1 MLIEFRVENFLSIQD
16 EQILSMMASKDN
28 TFFDSHTNGD
38 KKSALLKSSVIYGA
52 NASGKSN
59 IVKALQTMKTIVI
72 SSANT
77 QRGDKLPITP
87 FLLGDED
94 DKPTKFEI
102 IFIQN
107 DTKYQYG
114 FILNSE
120 KILEE
125 WLLTFDENNTEQNWF
140 ERIYNKKEGR
150 YNYSFGDQFL
160 ADEIYKQLWENSTRD
175 NALFLSVAIQLN
187 NEQLK
192 PVFDFFNLKLQI
204 ANSNGWGNGKSI
216 TINEYKKDKEL
227 VNSFFK
233 IADLDIEGVEIK
245 TSDIDENSLPS
256 NLQNI
261 PQELKEKIIQEVKN
275 IQNLKN
281 VKILEDISFIH
292 LSQKNQIKF
301 LNFNDESDG
310 TRKFFNI
317 AGIWID
323 SLKKGNI
330 LIIDEL
336 NTHLHPLMTKFLV
349 NLFHNEDLNKSNAQ
363 LIFTTHDTSILNQDI
378 FRRDQIWFC
387 EKQNK
392 ATKLYPLSDFE
403 ESEERRDKT
412 NLENDYLLGRFGAL
426 PYFKEILSSWSDNG
440 N

>member
-16 EQILSMMASKDN
+16 EQVLSMVASSDN
-28 TFFDSHTNGD
+28 TFLTSHTNND
-38 KKSALLKSSVIYGA
+38 KKLKLLKSSVLYGA

-59 IVKALQTMKTIVI
+59 IIKALAIMKKIVI
-72 SSANT
+72 SSANG

-87 FLLGDED
+87 FLLGNED

-125 WLLTFDENNTEQNWF
+125 WLLIFGESNRAQKWF
-140 ERIYNKKEGR
+140 ERIYNEKEEK
-150 YNYSFGDQFL
+150 YNYSFGTKFL
-160 ADEIYKQLWENSTRD
+160 GSKQLWAENTRD

-192 PVFDFFNLKLQI
+192 PVFDFFLKYIRVTCTDSWNDGQEV
-204 ANSNGWGNGKSI
+204 
-216 TINEYKKDKEL
+216 TIDILRQDKQ
-227 VNSFFK
+227 K
-233 IADLDIEGVEIK
+233 IISYLKRADLDIEDIVVEETELNK
-245 TSDIDENSLPS
+245 T
-256 NLQNI
+256 NLMQENI
-261 PQELKEKIIQEVKN
+261 PQEIKQMIQADLEKGAKLTQTN
-275 IQNLKN
+275 IHT
-281 VKILEDISFIH
+281 IH
-292 LSQKNQIKF
+292 TNQQGELVTFDMETSESQ
-301 LNFNDESDG
+301 G
-310 TRKFFNI
+310 TRKFFGLI
-317 AGIWID
+317 GPWIEA
-323 SLKKGNI
+323 LEQGYTI
-330 LIIDEL
+330 VVDEL

-363 LIFTTHDTSILNQDI
+363 LIFTTHDTSILNQDV

-392 ATKLYPLSDFE
+392 ATKLYPLSDFKV
-403 ESEERRDKT
+403 RKDKT

>member
-16 EQILSMMASKDN
+16 EQVLSMVASSDN
-28 TFFDSHTNGD
+28 TFLNSHISNYG
-38 KKSALLKSSVIYGA
+38 KLKLLKSSVLYGA

-59 IVKALQTMKTIVI
+59 IIKALKTMKTIVI
-72 SSANT
+72 SSAKK
-77 QRGDKLPITP
+77 QRGDKLPIIP

-94 DKPTKFEI
+94 NKPTKFEI

-125 WLLTFDENNTEQNWF
+125 WLLIFGESNRAQKWF
-140 ERIYNKKEGR
+140 ERIYNEKEEK
-150 YNYSFGDQFL
+150 YNYSFGTKFL
-160 ADEIYKQLWENSTRD
+160 GSKQLWAENTRD

-192 PVFDFFNLKLQI
+192 PVFDFFLKYIRVTCTDSWNDGQEV
-204 ANSNGWGNGKSI
+204 
-216 TINEYKKDKEL
+216 TIDILRQDKQ
-227 VNSFFK
+227 K
-233 IADLDIEGVEIK
+233 IISYLKRADLDIEDIVVEETELNK
-245 TSDIDENSLPS
+245 T
-256 NLQNI
+256 NLMQENI
-261 PQELKEKIIQEVKN
+261 PQEIKQMIQADLEKGAKLTQTN
-275 IQNLKN
+275 IHT
-281 VKILEDISFIH
+281 IH
-292 LSQKNQIKF
+292 TNQQGELVTFDMETSESQ
-301 LNFNDESDG
+301 G
-310 TRKFFNI
+310 TRKFFGLI
-317 AGIWID
+317 GPWIEA
-323 SLKKGNI
+323 LEQGYTI
-330 LIIDEL
+330 VVDEL

-363 LIFTTHDTSILNQDI
+363 LIFTTHDTSILNQDV

-392 ATKLYPLSDFE
+392 ATKLYPLSDFKV
-403 ESEERRDKT
+403 RKDKT

>member
-1 MLIEFRVENFLSIQD
+1 IEFRVENFLSIQD
-16 EQILSMMASKDN
+16 EQVLSMVASSDN
-28 TFFDSHTNGD
+28 TFLTSHTNND
-38 KKSALLKSSVIYGA
+38 KKLKLLKSSVLYGA

-59 IVKALQTMKTIVI
+59 IIKALAIMKKIVI
-72 SSANT
+72 SSANG
-77 QRGDKLPITP
+77 QRGDKLPIIP
-87 FLLGDED
+87 FLLGNED
-94 DKPTKFEI
+94 NKSTKFEI

-125 WLLTFDENNTEQNWF
+125 WLLVFGESNRAQKWF
-140 ERIYNKKEGR
+140 ERIYNEKEEK
-150 YNYSFGDQFL
+150 YNYSFGAKFL
-160 ADEIYKQLWENSTRD
+160 GSKQLWENSTRD

-192 PVFDFFNLKLQI
+192 PVFDFFLKYIRVTCTDSWNDGQEV
-204 ANSNGWGNGKSI
+204 
-216 TINEYKKDKEL
+216 TIDILRQDKQ
-227 VNSFFK
+227 K
-233 IADLDIEGVEIK
+233 IISYLKRADLDIEDIVVEETELNK
-245 TSDIDENSLPS
+245 T
-256 NLQNI
+256 NLMQENI
-261 PQELKEKIIQEVKN
+261 PQKIKQMMQTDLEKGARLKKTDIKTIHTNQQGKQILFDMLELE
-275 IQNLKN
+275 
-281 VKILEDISFIH
+281 
-292 LSQKNQIKF
+292 SQ
-301 LNFNDESDG
+301 G
-310 TRKFFNI
+310 TQKFF
-317 AGIWID
+317 
-323 SLKKGNI
+323 K
-330 LIIDEL
+330 LIGPWVEALEQGYTIVVDEL

-363 LIFTTHDTSILNQDI
+363 LIFTTHDTSILNQDV

-392 ATKLYPLSDFE
+392 ATKLYPLSDFKV
-403 ESEERRDKT
+403 RKDKT

>member
-1 MLIEFRVENFLSIQD
+1 MV
-16 EQILSMMASKDN
+16 ASSDN
-28 TFFDSHTNGD
+28 TFLTSHTNND
-38 KKSALLKSSVIYGA
+38 KKLKLLKSSVLYGA

-59 IVKALQTMKTIVI
+59 IIKALAIMKKIVI
-72 SSANT
+72 SSANG
-77 QRGDKLPITP
+77 QRGDKLPIIP
-87 FLLGDED
+87 FLLGNED
-94 DKPTKFEI
+94 NKSTKFEI

-125 WLLTFDENNTEQNWF
+125 WLLVFGESNRAQKWF
-140 ERIYNKKEGR
+140 ERIYNEKEEK
-150 YNYSFGDQFL
+150 YNYSFGAKFL
-160 ADEIYKQLWENSTRD
+160 GSKQLWENSTRD

-192 PVFDFFNLKLQI
+192 PVFDFFLKYIRVTCTDSWNDGQEV
-204 ANSNGWGNGKSI
+204 
-216 TINEYKKDKEL
+216 TIDILRQDKQ
-227 VNSFFK
+227 K
-233 IADLDIEGVEIK
+233 IISYLKRADLDIEDIVVEETELNK
-245 TSDIDENSLPS
+245 T
-256 NLQNI
+256 NLMQENI
-261 PQELKEKIIQEVKN
+261 PQKIKQMMQTDLEKGARLKKTDIKTIHTNQQGKQILFDMLELE
-275 IQNLKN
+275 
-281 VKILEDISFIH
+281 
-292 LSQKNQIKF
+292 SQ
-301 LNFNDESDG
+301 G
-310 TRKFFNI
+310 TQKFF
-317 AGIWID
+317 
-323 SLKKGNI
+323 K
-330 LIIDEL
+330 LIGPWVEALEQGYTIVVDEL

-363 LIFTTHDTSILNQDI
+363 LIFTTHDTSILNQDV

-392 ATKLYPLSDFE
+392 ATKLYPLSDFKV
-403 ESEERRDKT
+403 RKDKT

>member
-1 MLIEFRVENFLSIQD
+1 IFLGRKMLIEFRVENFLSIQD
-16 EQILSMMASKDN
+16 EQVLSMVASSDN
-28 TFFDSHTNGD
+28 TFLTSHTNND
-38 KKSALLKSSVIYGA
+38 KKLKLLKSSVLYGA

-59 IVKALQTMKTIVI
+59 IIKALAIMKKIVI
-72 SSANT
+72 SSANG
-77 QRGDKLPITP
+77 QRGDKLPIIP
-87 FLLGDED
+87 FLLGNED
-94 DKPTKFEI
+94 NKSTKFEI

-125 WLLTFDENNTEQNWF
+125 WLLVFGESNRAQKWF
-140 ERIYNKKEGR
+140 ERIYNEKEEK
-150 YNYSFGDQFL
+150 YNYSFGAKFL
-160 ADEIYKQLWENSTRD
+160 GSKQLWENSTRD

-192 PVFDFFNLKLQI
+192 PVFDFFLKYIRVTCTDSWNDGQEV
-204 ANSNGWGNGKSI
+204 
-216 TINEYKKDKEL
+216 TIDILRQDKQ
-227 VNSFFK
+227 K
-233 IADLDIEGVEIK
+233 IISYLKRADLDIEDIVVEETELNK
-245 TSDIDENSLPS
+245 T
-256 NLQNI
+256 NLMQENI
-261 PQELKEKIIQEVKN
+261 PQKIKQMMQTDLEKGARLKKTDIKTIHTNQQGKQILFDMLELE
-275 IQNLKN
+275 
-281 VKILEDISFIH
+281 
-292 LSQKNQIKF
+292 SQ
-301 LNFNDESDG
+301 G
-310 TRKFFNI
+310 TQKFF
-317 AGIWID
+317 
-323 SLKKGNI
+323 K
-330 LIIDEL
+330 LIGPWVEALEQGYTIVVDEL

-363 LIFTTHDTSILNQDI
+363 LIFTTHDTSILNQDV

-392 ATKLYPLSDFE
+392 ATKLYPLSDFKV
-403 ESEERRDKT
+403 RKDKT

>member
-16 EQILSMMASKDN
+16 EQVLSMMASKDN

-38 KKSALLKSSVIYGA
+38 KKLALLKSSVIYGA
-52 NASGKSN
+52 NAAGKSN
-59 IVKALQTMKTIVI
+59 IIKALQAMKTIVI
-72 SSANT
+72 SSAKK
-77 QRGDKLPITP
+77 QRGDELPITP
-87 FLLGDED
+87 FLLGDEY

-102 IFIQN
+102 IFIQDN
-107 DTKYQYG
+107 KKYQYG

-120 KILEE
+120 NILEE
-125 WLLTFDENNTEQNWF
+125 WLLAFGESNRAQKWF
-140 ERIYNKKEGR
+140 ERIYNEKEKK
-150 YNYSFGDQFL
+150 YNYSFGAKFL
-160 ADEIYKQLWENSTRD
+160 GSKQLWAESTRD
-175 NALFLSVAIQLN
+175 NALFLSTAIQLN

-192 PVFDFFNLKLQI
+192 PVFDFFDLKLQV
-204 ANSNGWGNGKSI
+204 AKSQNWDSGINI
-216 TINEYKKDKEL
+216 TISEYEKDKEL
-227 VNSFFK
+227 VNNFLK
-233 IADLDIEGVEIK
+233 IADLDIEDIKIEKKELDK
-245 TSDIDENSLPS
+245 TSLMQE
-256 NLQNI
+256 NI
-261 PQELKEKIIQEVKN
+261 PQEIKQMIQADLEKGARLTKTDIQTMHTNQQGK
-275 IQNLKN
+275 Q
-281 VKILEDISFIH
+281 ILFDMFTLE
-292 LSQKNQIKF
+292 SQ
-301 LNFNDESDG
+301 G
-310 TRKFFNI
+310 TQKFFNLV
-317 AGIWID
+317 GIWIN
-323 SLKKGNI
+323 SLKNGNI

-392 ATKLYPLSDFE
+392 ATKLYPLSDFKV
-403 ESEERRDKT
+403 RKDKT

>member
-16 EQILSMMASKDN
+16 EQVLSMMASKDN

-38 KKSALLKSSVIYGA
+38 KKLALLKSSVIYGA

-59 IVKALQTMKTIVI
+59 IIKALAIMKKIVI
-72 SSANT
+72 SSANG
-77 QRGDKLPITP
+77 QRGDKLPIIP
-87 FLLGDED
+87 FLLGNED
-94 DKPTKFEI
+94 NKSTKFEI

-125 WLLTFDENNTEQNWF
+125 WLLVFGESNRAQKWF
-140 ERIYNKKEGR
+140 ERIYNEKEEK
-150 YNYSFGDQFL
+150 YNYSFGAKFL
-160 ADEIYKQLWENSTRD
+160 GSKQLWENSTRD

-192 PVFDFFNLKLQI
+192 PVFDFFLKYIRVTCTDSWNDGQEV
-204 ANSNGWGNGKSI
+204 
-216 TINEYKKDKEL
+216 TIDILRQDKQ
-227 VNSFFK
+227 K
-233 IADLDIEGVEIK
+233 IISYLKRADLDIEDIVVEETELNK
-245 TSDIDENSLPS
+245 T
-256 NLQNI
+256 NLMQENI
-261 PQELKEKIIQEVKN
+261 PQEIKQMMQTDLEKGARLKKTDIKTIHTNQQGK
-275 IQNLKN
+275 Q
-281 VKILEDISFIH
+281 ILFDMLE
-292 LSQKNQIKF
+292 LESQ
-301 LNFNDESDG
+301 G
-310 TRKFFNI
+310 TQKFF
-317 AGIWID
+317 
-323 SLKKGNI
+323 K
-330 LIIDEL
+330 LIGPWVEALEQGYTIVVDEL

-363 LIFTTHDTSILNQDI
+363 LIFTTHDTSILNQDV

-392 ATKLYPLSDFE
+392 ATKLYPLSDFKV
-403 ESEERRDKT
+403 RKDKT

>member
-16 EQILSMMASKDN
+16 EQVLSMMASKDN

-38 KKSALLKSSVIYGA
+38 KKLALLKSSVIYGA

-59 IVKALQTMKTIVI
+59 IIKALAIMKKIVI
-72 SSANT
+72 SSANG
-77 QRGDKLPITP
+77 QRGDKLPIIP
-87 FLLGDED
+87 FLLGNED
-94 DKPTKFEI
+94 NKSTKFEI

-125 WLLTFDENNTEQNWF
+125 WLLVFGESNRAQKWF
-140 ERIYNKKEGR
+140 ERIYNEKEEK
-150 YNYSFGDQFL
+150 YNYSFGAKFL
-160 ADEIYKQLWENSTRD
+160 GSKQLWENSTRD

-192 PVFDFFNLKLQI
+192 PVFDFFLKYIRVTCTDSWNDGQEV
-204 ANSNGWGNGKSI
+204 
-216 TINEYKKDKEL
+216 TIDILRQDKQ
-227 VNSFFK
+227 K
-233 IADLDIEGVEIK
+233 IISYLKRADLDIEDIVVEETELKK
-245 TSDIDENSLPS
+245 T
-256 NLQNI
+256 NLMQENI
-261 PQELKEKIIQEVKN
+261 PQEIKQMMQTDLEKGARLKKTDIKTIHTNQQGK
-275 IQNLKN
+275 Q
-281 VKILEDISFIH
+281 ILFDMLE
-292 LSQKNQIKF
+292 LESQ
-301 LNFNDESDG
+301 G
-310 TRKFFNI
+310 TQKFF
-317 AGIWID
+317 
-323 SLKKGNI
+323 K
-330 LIIDEL
+330 LIGPWVEALEQGYTIVVDEL

-349 NLFHNEDLNKSNAQ
+349 NLFHNEDLSKSNAQ
-363 LIFTTHDTSILNQDI
+363 LIFTTHDTSILNQDV

-392 ATKLYPLSDFE
+392 ATKLYPLSDFKV
-403 ESEERRDKT
+403 RKDKT

>member
-16 EQILSMMASKDN
+16 EQILSMLASSDD

-38 KKSALLKSSVIYGA
+38 KKLTLLKSSVIYGA
-52 NASGKSN
+52 NAAGKSN
-59 IVKALQTMKTIVI
+59 IVKALKAMKTIVV
-72 SSANT
+72 SSANK
-77 QRGDKLPITP
+77 QRGDELPVIP
-87 FLLGDED
+87 FLLGDEG

-102 IFIQN
+102 IFMQDSIR
-107 DTKYQYG
+107 YQYG

-125 WLLTFDENNTEQNWF
+125 WLLTFDKNNTEQNWF
-140 ERIYNKKEGR
+140 ERIYNEKEGR

-160 ADEIYKQLWENSTRD
+160 ADKIYKQLWENSTRD

-245 TSDIDENSLPS
+245 TSNIDENSLPP
-256 NLQNI
+256 NI
-261 PQELKEKIIQEVKN
+261 QILPQEVKEKIIKEIKN
-275 IQNLKN
+275 IQELKN
-281 VKILEDISFIH
+281 AKILENISFIH

-301 LNFNDESDG
+301 LDFNDESDG
-310 TRKFFNI
+310 TQKFFNLI
-317 AGIWID
+317 GIWIN

-330 LIIDEL
+330 LIADEL

-363 LIFTTHDTSILNQDI
+363 LIFTTHDTSILNQDV

-392 ATKLYPLSDFE
+392 ATKLYPLSDFKV
-403 ESEERRDKT
+403 RKDKT

-440 N
+440 NR

>member
-16 EQILSMMASKDN
+16 EQVLSMMASKDN

-38 KKSALLKSSVIYGA
+38 KKLALLKSSVIYGA

-59 IVKALQTMKTIVI
+59 IIKALAIMKKIVI
-72 SSANT
+72 SSANG
-77 QRGDKLPITP
+77 QRGDKLPIIP
-87 FLLGDED
+87 FLLGNED
-94 DKPTKFEI
+94 NKSTKFEI

-125 WLLTFDENNTEQNWF
+125 WLLVFGESNRAQKWF
-140 ERIYNKKEGR
+140 ERIYNEKEEK
-150 YNYSFGDQFL
+150 YNYSFGAKFL
-160 ADEIYKQLWENSTRD
+160 GSKQLWENSTRD

-192 PVFDFFNLKLQI
+192 PVFDFFLKYIRVTCTDSWNDGQEV
-204 ANSNGWGNGKSI
+204 
-216 TINEYKKDKEL
+216 TIDILRQDKQ
-227 VNSFFK
+227 K
-233 IADLDIEGVEIK
+233 IISYLKRADLDIEDIVVEETELNK
-245 TSDIDENSLPS
+245 T
-256 NLQNI
+256 NLMQENI
-261 PQELKEKIIQEVKN
+261 PQEIKQMMQTDLEKGARLKKTDIKTIHTNQQGK
-275 IQNLKN
+275 Q
-281 VKILEDISFIH
+281 ILFDMLE
-292 LSQKNQIKF
+292 LESQ
-301 LNFNDESDG
+301 G
-310 TRKFFNI
+310 TQKFF
-317 AGIWID
+317 
-323 SLKKGNI
+323 K
-330 LIIDEL
+330 LIGPWVEALEQGYTIVVDEL

-349 NLFHNEDLNKSNAQ
+349 NLFHNENLNKSNAQ
-363 LIFTTHDTSILNQDI
+363 LIFTTHDTSILNQDV

-392 ATKLYPLSDFE
+392 ATKLYPLSDFKV
-403 ESEERRDKT
+403 RKDKT

-426 PYFKEILSSWSDNG
+426 PYFKEILSFWSDNG

>member
-38 KKSALLKSSVIYGA
+38 KKLALLKSSVIYGA

-72 SSANT
+72 SSAKK

-87 FLLGDED
+87 FLLGNED
-94 DKPTKFEI
+94 NKPTKFEI

-125 WLLTFDENNTEQNWF
+125 WLLIFGESNRAQKWF
-140 ERIYNKKEGR
+140 ERIYNEKEEK
-150 YNYSFGDQFL
+150 YNYSFGTKFL
-160 ADEIYKQLWENSTRD
+160 GFKQLWAENTRD

-192 PVFDFFNLKLQI
+192 PVFDFFLKYIRVNYIDNWNDVSKATMNILQQ
-204 ANSNGWGNGKSI
+204 
-216 TINEYKKDKEL
+216 DKQ
-227 VNSFFK
+227 K
-233 IADLDIEGVEIK
+233 IIDYLKQADLDIEDIIVEEKELDK
-245 TSDIDENSLPS
+245 TSLMQE
-256 NLQNI
+256 NI
-261 PQELKEKIIQEVKN
+261 PQEIKQMIQADLEKGMKLTKTDIKTMHTNQQGKQV
-275 IQNLKN
+275 LFDMLA
-281 VKILEDISFIH
+281 LE
-292 LSQKNQIKF
+292 SQ
-301 LNFNDESDG
+301 G
-310 TRKFFNI
+310 TRKFFGLI
-317 AGIWID
+317 GPWIEAL
-323 SLKKGNI
+323 SQGYTI
-330 LIIDEL
+330 VVDEL

-363 LIFTTHDTSILNQDI
+363 LIFTTHDTSILNQDV

-392 ATKLYPLSDFE
+392 ATKLYPLSDFKV
-403 ESEERRDKT
+403 RKDKT

>member
-38 KKSALLKSSVIYGA
+38 KKLALLKSSVIYGA

-72 SSANT
+72 SSAKK
-77 QRGDKLPITP
+77 QRGDKLPIIP

-94 DKPTKFEI
+94 NKPTKFEI

-125 WLLTFDENNTEQNWF
+125 WLLVFGESNRAQKWF
-140 ERIYNKKEGR
+140 ERIYNEKEEK
-150 YNYSFGDQFL
+150 YNYSFGAKFL
-160 ADEIYKQLWENSTRD
+160 GSKQLWAENTRD

-204 ANSNGWGNGKSI
+204 ANSQGWDNGINI
-216 TINEYKKDKEL
+216 TINEYEKNKEL
-227 VNSFFK
+227 INNFFK

-245 TSDIDENSLPS
+245 TSDIDENSLPPDIQI
-256 NLQNI
+256 L
-261 PQELKEKIIQEVKN
+261 PQEIKEKIIKEVKN
-275 IQNLKN
+275 IRELKN
-281 VKILEDISFIH
+281 AKILEDISFMH
-292 LSQKNQIKF
+292 LSQNNQIKF
-301 LNFNDESDG
+301 LNFKDESDG
-310 TRKFFNI
+310 TQKFFNLI
-317 AGIWID
+317 GIWIK
-323 SLKKGNI
+323 SLKRGNI

-349 NLFHNEDLNKSNAQ
+349 NLFHNENLNKSNAQ
-363 LIFTTHDTSILNQDI
+363 LIFTTHDTSILNQDV

-392 ATKLYPLSDFE
+392 ATKLYPLSDFKV
-403 ESEERRDKT
+403 RKDKT

-426 PYFKEILSSWSDNG
+426 PYFKEILSFWSDNG

>member
-16 EQILSMMASKDN
+16 EQVLSMVASSDN
-28 TFFDSHTNGD
+28 TFLTSHTNND
-38 KKSALLKSSVIYGA
+38 KKLKLLKSSVLYGA

-59 IVKALQTMKTIVI
+59 IIKALAIMKKIVI
-72 SSANT
+72 SSANG
-77 QRGDKLPITP
+77 QRGDKLPIIP
-87 FLLGDED
+87 FLLGNED
-94 DKPTKFEI
+94 NKSTKFEI

-125 WLLTFDENNTEQNWF
+125 WLLVFGESNRAQKWF
-140 ERIYNKKEGR
+140 ERIYNEKEEK
-150 YNYSFGDQFL
+150 YNYSFGAKFL
-160 ADEIYKQLWENSTRD
+160 GSKQLWENSTRD

-192 PVFDFFNLKLQI
+192 SVFDFFLKYIRVTCTDSWNDGQEV
-204 ANSNGWGNGKSI
+204 
-216 TINEYKKDKEL
+216 TIDILRQDKQ
-227 VNSFFK
+227 K
-233 IADLDIEGVEIK
+233 IISYLKRADLDIEDIVVEETELNK
-245 TSDIDENSLPS
+245 T
-256 NLQNI
+256 NLMQENI
-261 PQELKEKIIQEVKN
+261 PQKIKQMMQTDLEKGARLKKTDIKTIHTNQQGKQILFDMLELE
-275 IQNLKN
+275 
-281 VKILEDISFIH
+281 
-292 LSQKNQIKF
+292 SQ
-301 LNFNDESDG
+301 G
-310 TRKFFNI
+310 TQKFF
-317 AGIWID
+317 
-323 SLKKGNI
+323 K
-330 LIIDEL
+330 LIGPWVEALEQGYTIVVDEL

-363 LIFTTHDTSILNQDI
+363 LIFTTHDTSILNQDV

-392 ATKLYPLSDFE
+392 ATKLYPLSDFKV
-403 ESEERRDKT
+403 RKDKT

>member
-16 EQILSMMASKDN
+16 EQVLSMVASSDN
-28 TFFDSHTNGD
+28 TFLTSHTNND
-38 KKSALLKSSVIYGA
+38 KKLKLLKSSVLYGA

-59 IVKALQTMKTIVI
+59 IIKALAIMKKIVI
-72 SSANT
+72 SSANG
-77 QRGDKLPITP
+77 QRGDKLPIIP
-87 FLLGDED
+87 FLLGNED
-94 DKPTKFEI
+94 NKPTKFEI

-125 WLLTFDENNTEQNWF
+125 WLLVFGESNRAQKRF
-140 ERIYNKKEGR
+140 ERIYNEKEEK
-150 YNYSFGDQFL
+150 YNYSFGAKFL
-160 ADEIYKQLWENSTRD
+160 GSKQLWENSTRD

-192 PVFDFFNLKLQI
+192 PVFDFFLKYIRVTCTDSWNDGQEV
-204 ANSNGWGNGKSI
+204 
-216 TINEYKKDKEL
+216 TIDILRQDKQ
-227 VNSFFK
+227 K
-233 IADLDIEGVEIK
+233 IISYLKRADLDIEDIVVEETELNK
-245 TSDIDENSLPS
+245 T
-256 NLQNI
+256 NLMQENI
-261 PQELKEKIIQEVKN
+261 PQEIKQMMQTDLEKGARLKKTDIKTIHTNQQGK
-275 IQNLKN
+275 Q
-281 VKILEDISFIH
+281 ILFDMLE
-292 LSQKNQIKF
+292 LESQ
-301 LNFNDESDG
+301 G
-310 TRKFFNI
+310 TQKFF
-317 AGIWID
+317 
-323 SLKKGNI
+323 K
-330 LIIDEL
+330 LIGPWVEALEQGYTIVVDEL

-363 LIFTTHDTSILNQDI
+363 LIFTTHDTSILNQDV

-392 ATKLYPLSDFE
+392 ATKLYPLSDFKV
-403 ESEERRDKT
+403 RKDKT

>member
-16 EQILSMMASKDN
+16 EQVLSMVASSDN
-28 TFFDSHTNGD
+28 TFLNSHISNYG
-38 KKSALLKSSVIYGA
+38 KLKLLKSSVLYGA

-59 IVKALQTMKTIVI
+59 IIKALKTMKTIVI
-72 SSANT
+72 SSAKK
-77 QRGDKLPITP
+77 QRGDKLPIIP

-94 DKPTKFEI
+94 NKPTKFEI

-125 WLLTFDENNTEQNWF
+125 WLLVFGESNRAQKWF
-140 ERIYNKKEGR
+140 ERIYNEKEEK
-150 YNYSFGDQFL
+150 YNYSFGAKFL
-160 ADEIYKQLWENSTRD
+160 GSKQLWAENTRD

-192 PVFDFFNLKLQI
+192 PVFDFFLKYIRVNYIDNWNDVSKATMNILQQ
-204 ANSNGWGNGKSI
+204 
-216 TINEYKKDKEL
+216 DKQ
-227 VNSFFK
+227 K
-233 IADLDIEGVEIK
+233 IIDYLKQADLDIEDIIVEEKELDK
-245 TSDIDENSLPS
+245 TSLMQE
-256 NLQNI
+256 NI
-261 PQELKEKIIQEVKN
+261 PQEIKQMIQADLEKGMKLTKTDIKTMHTNQQGKQV
-275 IQNLKN
+275 LFDMLA
-281 VKILEDISFIH
+281 LE
-292 LSQKNQIKF
+292 SQ
-301 LNFNDESDG
+301 G
-310 TRKFFNI
+310 TRKFFGLI
-317 AGIWID
+317 GPWIEAL
-323 SLKKGNI
+323 SQGYTI
-330 LIIDEL
+330 VVDEL

-349 NLFHNEDLNKSNAQ
+349 NLFHNENLNKSNAQ
-363 LIFTTHDTSILNQDI
+363 LIFTTHDTSILNQDV

-392 ATKLYPLSDFE
+392 ATKLYPLSDFKV
-403 ESEERRDKT
+403 RKDKT

-426 PYFKEILSSWSDNG
+426 PYFKEILSFWSDNG

>member
-16 EQILSMMASKDN
+16 EQVLSMMASKDN

-38 KKSALLKSSVIYGA
+38 KKLALLKSSVIYGA
-52 NASGKSN
+52 NAAGKSN
-59 IVKALQTMKTIVI
+59 IIKALQAMKTIVI
-72 SSANT
+72 SSAKK
-77 QRGDKLPITP
+77 QRGDELPITP
-87 FLLGDED
+87 FLLGDEY

-102 IFIQN
+102 IFIQDN
-107 DTKYQYG
+107 KKYQYG

-120 KILEE
+120 NILEE
-125 WLLTFDENNTEQNWF
+125 WLLAFGESNRAQKWF
-140 ERIYNKKEGR
+140 ERIYNEKEKK
-150 YNYSFGDQFL
+150 YNYSFGAKFL
-160 ADEIYKQLWENSTRD
+160 GSKQLLAESTRD
-175 NALFLSVAIQLN
+175 NALFLSTAIQLN
-187 NEQLK
+187 NEQLE

-204 ANSNGWGNGKSI
+204 SKSQGWGNGRSVTASI
-216 TINEYKKDKEL
+216 HKENKEL

-233 IADLDIEGVEIK
+233 IADLDIEDIKIEEKELDEVKLTQENIPLEIK
-245 TSDIDENSLPS
+245 QMMQVDLKKGAKIVKTDVQTIHTNQQGKEIIFGI
-256 NLQNI
+256 NL
-261 PQELKEKIIQEVKN
+261 
-275 IQNLKN
+275 
-281 VKILEDISFIH
+281 
-292 LSQKNQIKF
+292 
-301 LNFNDESDG
+301 ESDG
-310 TRKFFNI
+310 TQKFFNLI
-317 AGIWID
+317 SIWIN
-323 SLKKGNI
+323 SLKNGNI

-392 ATKLYPLSDFE
+392 ATKLYPLSDFKV
-403 ESEERRDKT
+403 RKDKT

>member
-16 EQILSMMASKDN
+16 EQVLSMVASSDN
-28 TFFDSHTNGD
+28 TFLTSHTNND
-38 KKSALLKSSVIYGA
+38 KKLKLLKSSVLYGA

-59 IVKALQTMKTIVI
+59 IIKALAIMKKIVI
-72 SSANT
+72 SSANG
-77 QRGDKLPITP
+77 QRGDKLPIIP
-87 FLLGDED
+87 FLLGNED
-94 DKPTKFEI
+94 NKPTKFEI

-125 WLLTFDENNTEQNWF
+125 WLLVFGESNRAQKRF
-140 ERIYNKKEGR
+140 ERIYNEKEEK
-150 YNYSFGDQFL
+150 YNYSFGAKFL
-160 ADEIYKQLWENSTRD
+160 GSKQLWENSTRD

-192 PVFDFFNLKLQI
+192 PVFDFFLKYI
-204 ANSNGWGNGKSI
+204 RVTCTDSWNNGQEV
-216 TINEYKKDKEL
+216 TIDILRQDKQ
-227 VNSFFK
+227 K
-233 IADLDIEGVEIK
+233 IISYLKRADLDIEDIVVEETELNK
-245 TSDIDENSLPS
+245 T
-256 NLQNI
+256 NLMQENI
-261 PQELKEKIIQEVKN
+261 PQEIKQMMQTDLEKGARLKKTDIKTIHTNQQGK
-275 IQNLKN
+275 Q
-281 VKILEDISFIH
+281 ILFDMLE
-292 LSQKNQIKF
+292 LESQ
-301 LNFNDESDG
+301 G
-310 TRKFFNI
+310 TQKFF
-317 AGIWID
+317 
-323 SLKKGNI
+323 K
-330 LIIDEL
+330 LIGPWVEALEQGYTIVVDEL

-363 LIFTTHDTSILNQDI
+363 LIFTTHDTSILNQDV

-392 ATKLYPLSDFE
+392 ATKLYPLSDFKV
-403 ESEERRDKT
+403 RKDKT

>member
-16 EQILSMMASKDN
+16 KQVLSMMASKDN

-38 KKSALLKSSVIYGA
+38 KKLALLKSSVIYGA

-59 IVKALQTMKTIVI
+59 IIKALAIMKKIVI
-72 SSANT
+72 SSANG
-77 QRGDKLPITP
+77 QRGDKLPIIP
-87 FLLGDED
+87 FLLGNED
-94 DKPTKFEI
+94 NKSTKFEI

-125 WLLTFDENNTEQNWF
+125 WLLVFGESNRAQKWF
-140 ERIYNKKEGR
+140 ERIYNEKEEK
-150 YNYSFGDQFL
+150 YNYSFGAKFL
-160 ADEIYKQLWENSTRD
+160 GSKQLWENSTRD

-192 PVFDFFNLKLQI
+192 PVFDFFLKYIRVTCTDSWNDGQEV
-204 ANSNGWGNGKSI
+204 
-216 TINEYKKDKEL
+216 TIDILRQDKQ
-227 VNSFFK
+227 K
-233 IADLDIEGVEIK
+233 IISYLKRADLDIEDIVVEETELNK
-245 TSDIDENSLPS
+245 T
-256 NLQNI
+256 NLMQENI
-261 PQELKEKIIQEVKN
+261 PQEIKQMMQTDLEKGARLKKTDIKTIHTNQQGK
-275 IQNLKN
+275 Q
-281 VKILEDISFIH
+281 ILFDMLE
-292 LSQKNQIKF
+292 LESQ
-301 LNFNDESDG
+301 G
-310 TRKFFNI
+310 TQKFF
-317 AGIWID
+317 
-323 SLKKGNI
+323 K
-330 LIIDEL
+330 LIGPWVEALEQGYTIVVDEL

-349 NLFHNEDLNKSNAQ
+349 NLFHNEDLSKSNAQ
-363 LIFTTHDTSILNQDI
+363 LIFTTHDTSILNQDV

-392 ATKLYPLSDFE
+392 ATKLYPLSDFKV
-403 ESEERRDKT
+403 RKDKT

>member
-16 EQILSMMASKDN
+16 EQVLSMVASSDN
-28 TFFDSHTNGD
+28 TFLNSHISNYG
-38 KKSALLKSSVIYGA
+38 KLKLLKSSVLYGA

-59 IVKALQTMKTIVI
+59 IIKALKTMKTIVI
-72 SSANT
+72 SSAKK
-77 QRGDKLPITP
+77 QRGDKLPIIP

-94 DKPTKFEI
+94 NKPTKFEI

-125 WLLTFDENNTEQNWF
+125 WLLVFGESNRAQKWF
-140 ERIYNKKEGR
+140 ERIYNEKEEK
-150 YNYSFGDQFL
+150 YNYSFGAKFL
-160 ADEIYKQLWENSTRD
+160 GSKQLWAENTRD

-192 PVFDFFNLKLQI
+192 PVFDFFLKYIRVTCTDSWNDGQEV
-204 ANSNGWGNGKSI
+204 
-216 TINEYKKDKEL
+216 TIDILRQDKQ
-227 VNSFFK
+227 K
-233 IADLDIEGVEIK
+233 IISYLKRADLDIEDIVVEETELNK
-245 TSDIDENSLPS
+245 T
-256 NLQNI
+256 NLMQENI
-261 PQELKEKIIQEVKN
+261 PQEIKQMMQTDLEKGARLKKTDIKTIHTNQQGK
-275 IQNLKN
+275 Q
-281 VKILEDISFIH
+281 ILFDMLE
-292 LSQKNQIKF
+292 LESQ
-301 LNFNDESDG
+301 G
-310 TRKFFNI
+310 TQKFF
-317 AGIWID
+317 
-323 SLKKGNI
+323 K
-330 LIIDEL
+330 LIGPWVEALEQGYTIVVDEL

-349 NLFHNEDLNKSNAQ
+349 NLFHNENLNKSNAQ
-363 LIFTTHDTSILNQDI
+363 LIFTTHDTSILNQDV

-392 ATKLYPLSDFE
+392 ATKLYPLSDFKV
-403 ESEERRDKT
+403 RKDKT

-426 PYFKEILSSWSDNG
+426 PYFKEILSFWSDNG

>member
-16 EQILSMMASKDN
+16 EQVLSMMASKDN

-38 KKSALLKSSVIYGA
+38 KKLALLKSSVIYGA

-59 IVKALQTMKTIVI
+59 IIKALAIMKKIVI
-72 SSANT
+72 SSANG
-77 QRGDKLPITP
+77 QRGDKLPIIP
-87 FLLGDED
+87 FLLGNED
-94 DKPTKFEI
+94 NKSTKFEI

-125 WLLTFDENNTEQNWF
+125 WLLVFGESNRAQKWF
-140 ERIYNKKEGR
+140 ERIYNEKEEK
-150 YNYSFGDQFL
+150 YNYSFGAKFL
-160 ADEIYKQLWENSTRD
+160 GSKQLWENSTRD

-192 PVFDFFNLKLQI
+192 PVFDFFLKYIRVTCTDSWNDGQEV
-204 ANSNGWGNGKSI
+204 
-216 TINEYKKDKEL
+216 TIDILRQDKQ
-227 VNSFFK
+227 K
-233 IADLDIEGVEIK
+233 IISYLKRADLDIEDIVVEETELNK
-245 TSDIDENSLPS
+245 T
-256 NLQNI
+256 NLMQENI
-261 PQELKEKIIQEVKN
+261 PQEIKQMMQTDLEKGARLKKTDIKTIHTNQQGK
-275 IQNLKN
+275 Q
-281 VKILEDISFIH
+281 ILFDMLE
-292 LSQKNQIKF
+292 LESQ
-301 LNFNDESDG
+301 G
-310 TRKFFNI
+310 TQKFF
-317 AGIWID
+317 
-323 SLKKGNI
+323 K
-330 LIIDEL
+330 LIGPWVEALEQGYTIVVDEL

-349 NLFHNEDLNKSNAQ
+349 NLFHNEDLSKSNAQ
-363 LIFTTHDTSILNQDI
+363 LIFTTHDTSILNQDV

-392 ATKLYPLSDFE
+392 ATKLYPLSDFKV
-403 ESEERRDKT
+403 RKDKT

-426 PYFKEILSSWSDNG
+426 PYFKEILSFWSDNG

>member
-16 EQILSMMASKDN
+16 EQVLSMVASSDN
-28 TFFDSHTNGD
+28 TFLTSHTNND
-38 KKSALLKSSVIYGA
+38 KKLKLLKSSILYGA

-59 IVKALQTMKTIVI
+59 IIEALAIMKKIAI
-72 SSANT
+72 SSANG
-77 QRGDKLPITP
+77 QRGDKLPIIP
-87 FLLGDED
+87 FLLGNED
-94 DKPTKFEI
+94 NKPTKFEI

-125 WLLTFDENNTEQNWF
+125 WLLIFGENNRAQKWF
-140 ERIYNKKEGR
+140 ERIYNEKEEK
-150 YNYSFGDQFL
+150 YNYSFGAKF
-160 ADEIYKQLWENSTRD
+160 IGSKQLWAENTRD

-192 PVFDFFNLKLQI
+192 PVFDFFLKYI
-204 ANSNGWGNGKSI
+204 RI
-216 TINEYKKDKEL
+216 TCTDSWNDGQEVTIDILRQDKQ
-227 VNSFFK
+227 K
-233 IADLDIEGVEIK
+233 IISYLKRADLDIEDIVVEETELNK
-245 TSDIDENSLPS
+245 T
-256 NLQNI
+256 NLMQENI
-261 PQELKEKIIQEVKN
+261 PQEIKQMMQTDLEKGARLKKTDIKTIHTNQQGK
-275 IQNLKN
+275 Q
-281 VKILEDISFIH
+281 ILFDMLE
-292 LSQKNQIKF
+292 LESQ
-301 LNFNDESDG
+301 G
-310 TRKFFNI
+310 TQKFF
-317 AGIWID
+317 
-323 SLKKGNI
+323 K
-330 LIIDEL
+330 LIGPWVEALEQGYTIVVDEL

-349 NLFHNEDLNKSNAQ
+349 NLFHNENLNKSNAQ

-392 ATKLYPLSDFE
+392 ATKLYPLSDFKV
-403 ESEERRDKT
+403 RKDKT

-426 PYFKEILSSWSDNG
+426 PYFKEILSSWSDDG

>member
-16 EQILSMMASKDN
+16 EQVLSMMASKDN

-38 KKSALLKSSVIYGA
+38 KKLALLKSSVIYGA

-59 IVKALQTMKTIVI
+59 IIKALAIMKKIVI
-72 SSANT
+72 SSANG
-77 QRGDKLPITP
+77 QRGDKLPIIP
-87 FLLGDED
+87 FLLGNED
-94 DKPTKFEI
+94 NKSTKFEI

-125 WLLTFDENNTEQNWF
+125 WLLVFGESNRAQKWF
-140 ERIYNKKEGR
+140 ERIYNEKEEK
-150 YNYSFGDQFL
+150 YNYSFGAKFL
-160 ADEIYKQLWENSTRD
+160 GSKQLWENSTRD

-192 PVFDFFNLKLQI
+192 PVFDFFLKYIRVTCTDSWNDGQEV
-204 ANSNGWGNGKSI
+204 
-216 TINEYKKDKEL
+216 TIDILRQDKQ
-227 VNSFFK
+227 K
-233 IADLDIEGVEIK
+233 IISYLKRADLDIEDIVVEETELNK
-245 TSDIDENSLPS
+245 T
-256 NLQNI
+256 NLMQENI
-261 PQELKEKIIQEVKN
+261 PQEIKQMMQTDLEKGARLKKTDIKTIHTNQQGK
-275 IQNLKN
+275 Q
-281 VKILEDISFIH
+281 ILFDMLE
-292 LSQKNQIKF
+292 LESQ
-301 LNFNDESDG
+301 G
-310 TRKFFNI
+310 TQKFF
-317 AGIWID
+317 
-323 SLKKGNI
+323 K
-330 LIIDEL
+330 LIGPWVEALEQGYTIVVDEL

-349 NLFHNEDLNKSNAQ
+349 NLFHNEDLSKSNAQ
-363 LIFTTHDTSILNQDI
+363 LIFTTHDTSILNQDV

-392 ATKLYPLSDFE
+392 ATKLYPLSDFKV
-403 ESEERRDKT
+403 RKDKT
-412 NLENDYLLGRFGAL
+412 NLENGYLLGRFGAL

>member
-16 EQILSMMASKDN
+16 EQVLSMVASSDN
-28 TFFDSHTNGD
+28 TFLTSHTNND
-38 KKSALLKSSVIYGA
+38 KKLKLLKSSVLYGA

-59 IVKALQTMKTIVI
+59 IIKALAIMKKIVI
-72 SSANT
+72 SSANG
-77 QRGDKLPITP
+77 QRGDKLPIIP
-87 FLLGDED
+87 FLLGNED
-94 DKPTKFEI
+94 NKSTKFEI

-125 WLLTFDENNTEQNWF
+125 WLLVFGESNRAQKWF
-140 ERIYNKKEGR
+140 ERIYNEKEEK
-150 YNYSFGDQFL
+150 YNYSFGAKFL
-160 ADEIYKQLWENSTRD
+160 GSKQLWENSTRD

-192 PVFDFFNLKLQI
+192 PVFDFFLKYIRVTCTDSWNDGQEV
-204 ANSNGWGNGKSI
+204 
-216 TINEYKKDKEL
+216 TIDILRQDKQ
-227 VNSFFK
+227 K
-233 IADLDIEGVEIK
+233 IISYLKQADLDIEDIVVEETELNK
-245 TSDIDENSLPS
+245 T
-256 NLQNI
+256 NLMQENI
-261 PQELKEKIIQEVKN
+261 PQEIKQMMQTDLEKGARLKKTDIKTIHTNQQGK
-275 IQNLKN
+275 Q
-281 VKILEDISFIH
+281 ILFDMLE
-292 LSQKNQIKF
+292 LESQ
-301 LNFNDESDG
+301 G
-310 TRKFFNI
+310 TQKFF
-317 AGIWID
+317 
-323 SLKKGNI
+323 K
-330 LIIDEL
+330 LIGPWVEALEQGYTIVVDEL

-363 LIFTTHDTSILNQDI
+363 LIFTTHDTSILNQDV

-392 ATKLYPLSDFE
+392 ATKLYPLSDFKV
-403 ESEERRDKT
+403 RKDKT

-426 PYFKEILSSWSDNG
+426 PYFKEILSFWSDNG

>member
-16 EQILSMMASKDN
+16 EQVLSMMASKDN

-38 KKSALLKSSVIYGA
+38 KKLALLKSSVIYGA

-59 IVKALQTMKTIVI
+59 IIKALAIMKKIVI
-72 SSANT
+72 SSANG
-77 QRGDKLPITP
+77 QRGDKLPIIP
-87 FLLGDED
+87 FLLGNED
-94 DKPTKFEI
+94 NKSTKFEI

-125 WLLTFDENNTEQNWF
+125 WLLVFGESNRAQKWF
-140 ERIYNKKEGR
+140 ERIYNEKEEK
-150 YNYSFGDQFL
+150 YNYSFGAKFL
-160 ADEIYKQLWENSTRD
+160 GSKQLWENSTRD

-192 PVFDFFNLKLQI
+192 PVFDFFLKYIRVTCTDSWNDGQEV
-204 ANSNGWGNGKSI
+204 
-216 TINEYKKDKEL
+216 TIDILRQDKQ
-227 VNSFFK
+227 K
-233 IADLDIEGVEIK
+233 IISYLKRADLDIEDIVVEETELNK
-245 TSDIDENSLPS
+245 T
-256 NLQNI
+256 NLMQENI
-261 PQELKEKIIQEVKN
+261 PQEIKQMMQTDLEKGARLKKTDIKTIHTNQQGK
-275 IQNLKN
+275 Q
-281 VKILEDISFIH
+281 ILFDMLE
-292 LSQKNQIKF
+292 LESQ
-301 LNFNDESDG
+301 G
-310 TRKFFNI
+310 TQKFF
-317 AGIWID
+317 
-323 SLKKGNI
+323 K
-330 LIIDEL
+330 LIGPWVEALEQGYTIVVDEL

-349 NLFHNEDLNKSNAQ
+349 NLFHNEDLSKSNAQ
-363 LIFTTHDTSILNQDI
+363 LIFTTHDTSILNQDV

-392 ATKLYPLSDFE
+392 ATKLYPLSDFKV
-403 ESEERRDKT
+403 RKDKT
-412 NLENDYLLGRFGAL
+412 NLENNYLLGRFGAL

>member
-16 EQILSMMASKDN
+16 EQVLSMVASSDN
-28 TFFDSHTNGD
+28 TFLNSHTNND
-38 KKSALLKSSVIYGA
+38 KKLALLKSSVIYGA

-107 DTKYQYG
+107 NIKYQYG
-114 FILNSE
+114 FILTSE

-125 WLLTFDENNTEQNWF
+125 WLLIFGESNRAQKWF
-140 ERIYNKKEGR
+140 ERIYNEKEEK
-150 YNYSFGDQFL
+150 YNYSFGAKF
-160 ADEIYKQLWENSTRD
+160 IGSKQLWAENTRD

-192 PVFDFFNLKLQI
+192 PMFDFFNLKLQI

-275 IQNLKN
+275 IQELKN
-281 VKILEDISFIH
+281 AKILENISFIH
-292 LSQKNQIKF
+292 LNQNNQIKF
-301 LNFNDESDG
+301 LNFDDESDG

-317 AGIWID
+317 AGIWIN

-392 ATKLYPLSDFE
+392 ATKLYPLSDFKV
-403 ESEERRDKT
+403 RKDKT

>member
-38 KKSALLKSSVIYGA
+38 KKLALLKSSVIYGA

-72 SSANT
+72 SSAKK

-87 FLLGDED
+87 FLLGNED
-94 DKPTKFEI
+94 NKPTKFEI

-125 WLLTFDENNTEQNWF
+125 WLLIFGESNRAQKWF
-140 ERIYNKKEGR
+140 ERIYNEKEEK
-150 YNYSFGDQFL
+150 YNYSFGTKFL
-160 ADEIYKQLWENSTRD
+160 GSKQLWAENTRD

-192 PVFDFFNLKLQI
+192 PVFDFFLKYIRVNYIDNWNDVSKATMNILQQ
-204 ANSNGWGNGKSI
+204 
-216 TINEYKKDKEL
+216 DKQ
-227 VNSFFK
+227 K
-233 IADLDIEGVEIK
+233 IIDYLKQADLDIEDIIVEEKELDK
-245 TSDIDENSLPS
+245 TSLMQE
-256 NLQNI
+256 NI
-261 PQELKEKIIQEVKN
+261 PQEIKQMIQTDLEKGARLKKTDIKTIHTNQQGK
-275 IQNLKN
+275 Q
-281 VKILEDISFIH
+281 ILFDMLE
-292 LSQKNQIKF
+292 LESQ
-301 LNFNDESDG
+301 G
-310 TRKFFNI
+310 TQKFF
-317 AGIWID
+317 
-323 SLKKGNI
+323 K
-330 LIIDEL
+330 LIGPWVEALEQGYTIVVDEL

-349 NLFHNEDLNKSNAQ
+349 NLFHNEDLSKSNAQ
-363 LIFTTHDTSILNQDI
+363 LIFTTHDTSILNQDV

-392 ATKLYPLSDFE
+392 ATKLYPLSDFKV
-403 ESEERRDKT
+403 RKDKT

>member
-16 EQILSMMASKDN
+16 EQVLSMVASSDN
-28 TFFDSHTNGD
+28 TFLNSHVSNNG
-38 KKSALLKSSVIYGA
+38 KLRLLKSSVVYGA
-52 NASGKSN
+52 NAAGKSN
-59 IVKALQTMKTIVI
+59 IIKALKTMKTIVI
-72 SSANT
+72 SSAT
-77 QRGDKLPITP
+77 KQRGDELSVTP
-87 FLLGDED
+87 FLLGNED
-94 DKPTKFEI
+94 NKPTKFEI
-102 IFIQN
+102 IFIQDN
-107 DTKYQYG
+107 KKYQYG

-125 WLLTFDENNTEQNWF
+125 WLLTFDENDAEQNWF
-140 ERIYNKKEGR
+140 ERIYNKKEEK
-150 YNYSFGDQFL
+150 YVYSFGEKFL
-160 ADEIYKQLWENSTRD
+160 ADEIYRQLWKDSTRD
-175 NALFLSVAIQLN
+175 NALFLSVVIQLN

-192 PVFDFFNLKLQI
+192 PVFDFFDLKLQI

-227 VNSFFK
+227 VDSFFK

-245 TSDIDENSLPS
+245 TSDIDENSLLP
-256 NLQNI
+256 NLQI
-261 PQELKEKIIQEVKN
+261 LAQEVKEKIIKEIKN
-275 IQNLKN
+275 IQELKN
-281 VKILEDISFIH
+281 AKILEDISFMH
-292 LSQKNQIKF
+292 LSQNNQIKF
-301 LNFNDESDG
+301 LNFKDESDG
-310 TRKFFNI
+310 TQKFFNLI
-317 AGIWID
+317 GIWIK
-323 SLKKGNI
+323 SLKRGNI

-349 NLFHNEDLNKSNAQ
+349 NLFHNEGLNKSNAQ

>member
-16 EQILSMMASKDN
+16 EQVLSMMASKDN

-38 KKSALLKSSVIYGA
+38 KKLALLKSSVIYGA

-59 IVKALQTMKTIVI
+59 IIKALAIMKKIVI
-72 SSANT
+72 SSANG
-77 QRGDKLPITP
+77 QRGDKLPIIP
-87 FLLGDED
+87 FLLGNED
-94 DKPTKFEI
+94 NKSTKFEI

-125 WLLTFDENNTEQNWF
+125 WLLVFGESNRAQKWF
-140 ERIYNKKEGR
+140 ERIYNEKEEK
-150 YNYSFGDQFL
+150 YNYSFGAKFL
-160 ADEIYKQLWENSTRD
+160 GSKQLWENSTRD

-192 PVFDFFNLKLQI
+192 PVFDFFLKYIRVTCTDSWNDGQEV
-204 ANSNGWGNGKSI
+204 
-216 TINEYKKDKEL
+216 TIDILRQDKQ
-227 VNSFFK
+227 K
-233 IADLDIEGVEIK
+233 IISYLKRADLDIEDIVVEETELNK
-245 TSDIDENSLPS
+245 T
-256 NLQNI
+256 NLMQENI
-261 PQELKEKIIQEVKN
+261 PQEIKQMMQTDLEKGARLKKTDIKTIHTNQQGK
-275 IQNLKN
+275 Q
-281 VKILEDISFIH
+281 ILFDMLE
-292 LSQKNQIKF
+292 LESQ
-301 LNFNDESDG
+301 G
-310 TRKFFNI
+310 TQKFF
-317 AGIWID
+317 
-323 SLKKGNI
+323 K
-330 LIIDEL
+330 LIGPWVEALEQGYTIVVDEL

-349 NLFHNEDLNKSNAQ
+349 NLFHNEDLSKSNAQ
-363 LIFTTHDTSILNQDI
+363 LIFTTHDTSILNQDV

-392 ATKLYPLSDFE
+392 ATKLYPLSDFKV
-403 ESEERRDKT
+403 RKDKT
-412 NLENDYLLGRFGAL
+412 NLENDYLLGRFGSL

>member
-16 EQILSMMASKDN
+16 EQVLSMVASTDN
-28 TFFDSHTNGD
+28 TFLTSHTNND
-38 KKSALLKSSVIYGA
+38 KKLKLLKSSVLYGA

-59 IVKALQTMKTIVI
+59 IIKALAIMKKIVI
-72 SSANT
+72 SSANG
-77 QRGDKLPITP
+77 QRGDKLPIIP
-87 FLLGDED
+87 FLLGNED
-94 DKPTKFEI
+94 NKSTKFEI

-125 WLLTFDENNTEQNWF
+125 WLLVFGESNRAQKWF
-140 ERIYNKKEGR
+140 ERIYNEKEEK
-150 YNYSFGDQFL
+150 YNYSFGAKFL
-160 ADEIYKQLWENSTRD
+160 GSKQLWENSTRD

-192 PVFDFFNLKLQI
+192 PVFDFFLKYIRVTCTDSWNDGQEV
-204 ANSNGWGNGKSI
+204 
-216 TINEYKKDKEL
+216 TIDILRQDKQ
-227 VNSFFK
+227 K
-233 IADLDIEGVEIK
+233 IISYLKRADLDIEDIVVEETELNK
-245 TSDIDENSLPS
+245 T
-256 NLQNI
+256 NLMQENI
-261 PQELKEKIIQEVKN
+261 PQEIKQMMQTDLEKGARLKKTDIKTIHTNQQGK
-275 IQNLKN
+275 Q
-281 VKILEDISFIH
+281 ILFDMLE
-292 LSQKNQIKF
+292 LESQ
-301 LNFNDESDG
+301 G
-310 TRKFFNI
+310 TQKFF
-317 AGIWID
+317 
-323 SLKKGNI
+323 K
-330 LIIDEL
+330 LIGPWVEALEQGYTIVVDEL

-363 LIFTTHDTSILNQDI
+363 LIFTTHDTSILNQDV

-392 ATKLYPLSDFE
+392 ATKLYPLSDFKV
-403 ESEERRDKT
+403 RKDKT

-426 PYFKEILSSWSDNG
+426 PYFKEILSFWSDNG

>member
-16 EQILSMMASKDN
+16 EQILSMMASKNN

-38 KKSALLKSSVIYGA
+38 KKLALLKSSVIYGA

-72 SSANT
+72 SSAKK

-87 FLLGDED
+87 FLLGNED
-94 DKPTKFEI
+94 NKPTKFEI

-125 WLLTFDENNTEQNWF
+125 WLLIFGESNRAQKWF
-140 ERIYNKKEGR
+140 ERIYNEKEEK
-150 YNYSFGDQFL
+150 YNYSFGTKFL
-160 ADEIYKQLWENSTRD
+160 GSKQLWAENTRD

-192 PVFDFFNLKLQI
+192 PVFDFFLKYIRVNYIDNWNDVSKATMNILQQ
-204 ANSNGWGNGKSI
+204 
-216 TINEYKKDKEL
+216 DKQ
-227 VNSFFK
+227 K
-233 IADLDIEGVEIK
+233 IIDYLKQADLDIEDIIVEEKELDK
-245 TSDIDENSLPS
+245 TSLMQE
-256 NLQNI
+256 NI
-261 PQELKEKIIQEVKN
+261 PQEIKQMIQADLEKGMKLTKTDIKTMHTNQQGKQV
-275 IQNLKN
+275 LFDMLA
-281 VKILEDISFIH
+281 LE
-292 LSQKNQIKF
+292 SQ
-301 LNFNDESDG
+301 G
-310 TRKFFNI
+310 TRKFFGLI
-317 AGIWID
+317 GPWIEAL
-323 SLKKGNI
+323 SQGYTI
-330 LIIDEL
+330 VVDEL

-363 LIFTTHDTSILNQDI
+363 LIFTTHDTSILNQDV

-392 ATKLYPLSDFE
+392 ATKLYPLSDFKV
-403 ESEERRDKT
+403 RKDKT

>member
-16 EQILSMMASKDN
+16 EQVLSMVASSDN
-28 TFFDSHTNGD
+28 TFLTSHTNND
-38 KKSALLKSSVIYGA
+38 KKLKLLKSSVLYGA

-59 IVKALQTMKTIVI
+59 IIKALAIMKKIVI
-72 SSANT
+72 SSANG
-77 QRGDKLPITP
+77 QRGDKLPIIP
-87 FLLGDED
+87 FLLGNED
-94 DKPTKFEI
+94 NKSTKFEI

-125 WLLTFDENNTEQNWF
+125 WLLVFGESNRAQKWF
-140 ERIYNKKEGR
+140 ERIYNEKEEK
-150 YNYSFGDQFL
+150 YNYSFGAKFL
-160 ADEIYKQLWENSTRD
+160 GSKQLWENSTRD

-192 PVFDFFNLKLQI
+192 PVFDFFLKYIRVTCTDSWNDGQEV
-204 ANSNGWGNGKSI
+204 
-216 TINEYKKDKEL
+216 TIDILRQDKQ
-227 VNSFFK
+227 K
-233 IADLDIEGVEIK
+233 IISYLKRADLDIEDIVVEETELNK
-245 TSDIDENSLPS
+245 T
-256 NLQNI
+256 NLMQENI
-261 PQELKEKIIQEVKN
+261 PQEIKQMMQTDLEKGARLKKTDIKTIHTNQQGK
-275 IQNLKN
+275 Q
-281 VKILEDISFIH
+281 ILFDMLE
-292 LSQKNQIKF
+292 LESQ
-301 LNFNDESDG
+301 G
-310 TRKFFNI
+310 TQKFF
-317 AGIWID
+317 
-323 SLKKGNI
+323 K
-330 LIIDEL
+330 LIGPWVEALEQGYTIVVDEL

-363 LIFTTHDTSILNQDI
+363 LIFTTHDTSILNQDV

-392 ATKLYPLSDFE
+392 ATKLYPLSDFKV
-403 ESEERRDKT
+403 RKDKT

-426 PYFKEILSSWSDNG
+426 PYFKEILSFWSDNG